1 MPGSLLGTQVR
12 RVEDPDLLKGRGT
25 YVGNLRLD
33 RLARV
38 AFVRSP
44 VAHARIVQ
52 IDVDAARAAPGV
64 VAVYTAPDLGVAP
77 FHGFMVLNPAC
88 ARPPLAEDKVRFV
101 GEAVAMVVA
110 DNTAAALDAAA
121 LVEVEYQPLDA
132 VVDPERA
139 VAEEAPLQFEEIGS
153 NVVAGNRGGSGVDP
167 LGGAATVVR
176 ATLQNQRI
184 AVVPMEG
191 NSIAVVPGDDG
202 EGHDLTVFV
211 STQMPHGFAGSVSRT
226 LGLDQ
231 DTLRV
236 VAPHVGGAFGGKA
249 GVGYEHA
256 AVIAAARSLGRPL
269 AWAEDRSENLV
280 AMPHGRGQVQW
291 IEMGFDADGRITGM
305 HCRVLSDAGAYA
317 GFGGALAIGPTR
329 MMAQGVYRIP
339 SIRYDVAVAV
349 TNTTPMGAFRGAG
362 RPEAAEFLERMM
374 DLAAAELQI
383 DPVDLRRR
391 NLLPAFTEPVQT
403 VMGTTYDTGDYQKAL
418 DEAVRLAGYEDL
430 REEQAR
436 RRAAGDR
443 WQVGIGVSVYVE
455 VTAGGGSKE
464 FGSVEIHRDGTATI
478 RVGTS
483 AHGQG
488 HATAFAMIVSDRLG
502 IPVEDIHFVQS
513 DTAAV
518 PRGGGTGGSRS
529 LQIGGSAVLS
539 ATEEVL
545 AWAKEIAAAH
555 LEASVDDMVVT
566 DDGRVGVAGV
576 PARALTWAELA
587 GLAADGPGADG
598 PGAGGLSSG
607 RLTGG
612 GRPDPGATAGGDGAS
627 GDGLGLLAAAVD
639 FSQEGA
645 TFPFGAHV
653 SVVEVDMET
662 GEVRP
667 RRHVAVDDCGRIL
680 NPLLVQGQQHG
691 GIAQGMAQ
699 ALWEQVV
706 FDPDG
711 NPLTANLADYA
722 MPSAAEFPPFET
734 ANTETPTPRNPLG
747 AKGIGESGT
756 IGSTPSVHNAVVD
769 ALAHLGV
776 RHIDMPCTPERVW
789 RAIVAAGRGQ
799 VAGDRSLWRDPPAV
813 FEQLPGQGEAE
824 RPEAADADI

>member
-1 MPGSLLGTQVR
+1 MPGSILGTQVR
-12 RVEDPDLLKGRGT
+12 RIEDPDLLTGRGT
-25 YVGNLRLD
+25 YVGNLRHAG
-33 RLARV
+33 LARV

-44 VAHARIVQ
+44 LAHARIVQ
-52 IDVDAARAAPGV
+52 IDVGAARAAPGV
-64 VAVYTAPDLGVAP
+64 VAVYTATDLGVAP

-88 ARPPLAEDKVRFV
+88 ARPPLAVGKVRFV

-110 DNTAAALDAAA
+110 ETKAAALDAVA
-121 LVEVEYQPLDA
+121 LVDVEYEPLDA
-132 VVDPERA
+132 VTDPELA
-139 VAEEAPLQFEEIGS
+139 VGEGAPLQFEDIGS
-153 NVVAGNRGGSGVDP
+153 NVVASNRGDAESDP
-167 LGGAATVVR
+167 LDGATTVVR

-211 STQMPHGFAGSVSRT
+211 STQMPHGFAGSVSKT

-231 DTLRV
+231 ASLRV

-256 AVIAAARSLGRPL
+256 AVIAASRSLGRPL

-291 IEMGFDADGRITGM
+291 IEMGFDADGHITGM

-317 GFGGALAIGPTR
+317 GFGGALAVGPTR

-339 SIRYDVAVAV
+339 AIRYDVAVAV

-383 DPVDLRRR
+383 DPVELRRR

-403 VMGTTYDTGDYQKAL
+403 VMGTTYDTGDYPKAL
-418 DEAVRLAGYEDL
+418 DEAVRAAGYEAL

-443 WQVGIGVSVYVE
+443 WQLGIGVAVYVE

-464 FGSVEIHRDGTATI
+464 FGSVEIHRDGKATI

-502 IPVEDIHFVQS
+502 IPIEDIGFIQS

-545 AWAKEIAAAH
+545 ARAKQIAAAH
-555 LEASVDDMVVT
+555 LEASVDDMVVH

-587 GLAADGPGADG
+587 GFAAGGVAADGL
-598 PGAGGLSSG
+598 AGNGS
-607 RLTGG
+607 
-612 GRPDPGATAGGDGAS
+612 DPGATAGGPAGGDMAGAN
-627 GDGLGLLAAAVD
+627 GLGPLAAAVD

-653 SVVEVDMET
+653 SVIEVDMET

-706 FDPDG
+706 FDSDG

-722 MPSAAEFPPFET
+722 MPSAAEFPFFET

-776 RHIDMPCTPERVW
+776 RHVDMPCTPERVW
-789 RAIVAAGRGQ
+789 RAIVAAGSGQ
-799 VAGDRSLWRDPPAV
+799 VAGDRPLWRDPPAV
-813 FEQLPGQGEAE
+813 FDHLPGPDEAE